1 MIITP
6 AAVTALFTGYKKQY
20 QDAFDA
26 HKPMWPRIATAVPST
41 TKSNTYGWL
50 GEWPTFREW
59 VGERQFKDMKAHS
72 YTLTNEKFESS
83 IKISRDEIEDDEIG
97 VYSPLVAQMGKG
109 ASEFPDELI
118 FGLLGKGF
126 ASLCYDG
133 QNYFDSDHPVYPSV
147 DGKGTPTLVSNMQSG
162 GTSPKT
168 PWYLLDTTHYL
179 KPLIHQVR
187 RAPEFKAM
195 TDSKD
200 EQVFLKEEYRYGA
213 DMRCKAG
220 FGFWQMGYASQAELT
235 LANYISARTAMM
247 SFEGDGG
254 KKLNIRPNLLVVP
267 PSLEDKALKIVKAA
281 VLAGGESNVYYNT
294 ADILLSPYL

>member
-6 AAVTALFTGYKKQY
+6 TSISALFTGYKKQY
-20 QDAFDA
+20 QNAFNA
-26 HKPMWPRIATAVPST
+26 HKPAWPRIATAVPST

-50 GEWPTFREW
+50 GEWPTFRKW
-59 VGERQFKDMKAHS
+59 IGDRQFKDLKAHS
-72 YTLTNEKFESS
+72 YTLTNEKYESS

-109 ASEFPDELI
+109 AAEFPDELL

-133 QNYFDSDHPVYPSV
+133 QNYFDTDHPVYPNV
-147 DGKGTPTLVSNMQSG
+147 DGKGVAKLVSNMQSG
-162 GTSPKT
+162 GANPKT
-168 PWYLLDTTHYL
+168 AWYLLDTTHYL
-179 KPLIHQVR
+179 KPLINQTR
-187 RAPEFKAM
+187 RAPEFKHM
-195 TDSKD
+195 TDPKD
-200 EQVFLKEEYRYGA
+200 EQVFLRDEYRYGV

-220 FGFWQMGYASQAELT
+220 FGFWQMGYGSKAELT
-235 LANYISARTAMM
+235 LDNYIAARTAMM
-247 SFEGDGG
+247 SFEADGG
-254 KKLNIRPNLLVVP
+254 KPLNIRPDLLVVP